1 MRFYETSTQIDAD
14 PPTVWTVLTDLE
26 GYTSWDSG
34 IVETTGAIGAGAK
47 IAIRSAVDP
56 RRTFRLR
63 VTELERPTTMCWTGG
78 APLRLFTGR
87 RTFRLRPLSDGT
99 ATEFRMREEFTGPL
113 VPLIWRSMPDL
124 QPSFD
129 RFAAGLRARA
139 EAARAS

>member
-1 MRFYETSTQIDAD
+1 MRFYETSTQIGTD
-14 PPTVWTVLTDLE
+14 PQTVWAVLTDLE

-34 IVETTGAIGAGAK
+34 IVETTGTIGAGAK

-56 RRTFRLR
+56 GRTFRLR
-63 VTELERPTTMCWTGG
+63 VTELEGPTTMRWTGG

-87 RTFRLRPLSDGT
+87 RTFQLRPFGDGST
-99 ATEFRMREEFTGPL
+99 TEFHLREEFTGPL